1 MFRAGPAGIRT
12 TRAFSQDC
20 RWDTPDDDRAEGCI
34 RSLEH
39 AYSKDGGPAV
49 LYGNFAE
56 NGCIVK
62 TAGVDDSILKFTGPA
77 KVYESGTMRLRPS
90 SAVKSW
96 KATSW

>member
-12 TRAFSQDC
+12 TRRSRKTAAGI
-20 RWDTPDDDRAEGCI
+20 PDDDRAEGCI

-39 AYSKDGGPAV
+39 AYSKDGGLAV

-62 TAGVDDSILKFTGPA
+62 PPAWTTAS
-77 KVYESGTMRLRPS
+77 
-90 SAVKSW
+90 
-96 KATSW
+96 

>member
-39 AYSKDGGPAV
+39 AYSKDGGLAV

-77 KVYESGTMRLRPS
+77 KVYESQTMRLKLS
-90 SAVKSW
+90 SAVKW
-96 KATSW
+96 LPATWW